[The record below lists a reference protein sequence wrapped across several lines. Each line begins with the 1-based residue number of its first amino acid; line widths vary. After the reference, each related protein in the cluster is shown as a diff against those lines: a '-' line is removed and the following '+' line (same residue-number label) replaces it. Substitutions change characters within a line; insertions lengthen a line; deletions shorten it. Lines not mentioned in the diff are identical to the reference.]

1 MSSSLSAAFCA
12 ASPRLS
18 PRAMPLV
25 SGLIYAAVF
34 ALWLMLLSCAFFTSG
49 TFAWSAGLFYIAYD
63 TALLALITWLTW
75 SKIAAS
81 LTSGNASA
89 ASAQIG
95 NRLLVNHPMAKHWTC
110 ARRLA

>member
-1 MSSSLSAAFCA
+1 
-12 ASPRLS
+12 
-18 PRAMPLV
+18 MPLV

-63 TALLALITWLTW
+63 TALLALITWLKW

-89 ASAQIG
+89 ASGKSIAC
-95 NRLLVNHPMAKHWTC
+95 W
-110 ARRLA
+110 